1 MKKASNSRLNR
12 LSYCILLL
20 CLVCSAMHSRA
31 LTLCPDSPDSC
42 VITQLPYVE
51 MFNNDVSN
59 FLPCWYRM
67 NNDSSYSYSNIYI
80 THNYYYSELIMQGS
94 YSSSSQY
101 VALPT
106 IDSALLADNPLY
118 LLIRFNSY
126 ISYYNNAH
134 ELGTMSDPND
144 PNTFTR
150 ICTLPRAYTG
160 YNGEF
165 AILLNTLGANDHLA
179 LKTNIR
185 SESSNDYLRVN
196 RIEIGRMPECGLI
209 HNPTVLKK
217 GAYGA
222 HIGWDYLSAIERD
235 STLFT
240 VRVYRS
246 SDSALVN
253 VDTTTQ
259 LQILIDSL
267 EPNTIYI
274 AHISAL
280 CGGVADTI
288 ETLIGFQTLPTSSC
302 IQPLVVAKEWGGDSI
317 TIAWVPPLG
326 DTAWYIYLQNATR
339 WDTLEQDYRQQTYTL
354 RNLQPGTTYKLR
366 VNSLCNL
373 GQSIDVN
380 TVTVT
385 TECSARNVPLFED
398 FNSIPN
404 CWRNLQI
411 QQSSMLLQYSWYT
424 GLPLFREPLNNLYIS
439 GFLYRSNLVVGVL
452 PDWGTLPNDFYPI
465 DTVVN
470 DFDTCWE
477 SFYVDFS
484 NSPYSSGQVILTSLY
499 GSATQS
505 IYLDNLTVDI
515 NPGCPQPCHIH
526 DSAITASSAY
536 IRWRANRNVWNY
548 EVEYGPHGFEHGTG
562 STLLVT
568 AASVTLAGLRSG
580 TNYDVY
586 IRSHCLNGDS
596 SEWSSPINFTTLCSD
611 IYELP
616 WTEDFSMWEI
626 SYGYT
631 PSRPACWNNYPSVI
645 DFGITSSV
653 LPSGDTTKVL
663 SLGNVEFPSRTY
675 LPRVSRHIRIQSL
688 MASMTVWYKNDN
700 MYSWMDGG
708 NPPQV
713 VVGVSKDISNT
724 TTFVPV
730 DTLTVTPVP
739 ATYDVVF
746 NSYSDTGHYITILL
760 IGNGHQTVL
769 LDDVILD
776 MPPDC
781 IRPTHLCVDSVTATQ
796 ATLRWREQG
805 SASDWQI
812 EYGTQGFL
820 PGSGTSIVTDSNFLT
835 LTGLSPN
842 TRYEFRVRS
851 FCNGSSS
858 TGWGDTSE
866 WSYQRFAFSTIPNPA
881 QLPYY
886 CNFEDSTESNLW
898 TSFSNGNF
906 AWRWGI
912 VDSADNSLGYN
923 FAISGDTINTQ
934 ITANSILYRDF
945 DFGTLD
951 TLSPDASQRYTLTY
965 KYKVDQSVF
974 HEYFHSDS
982 RAVLCLTDP
991 QQPLSVS
998 NTFLMSP
1005 WGPIDSLQNLSDS
1018 IIYDDWSLDTV
1029 QIDTFFI
1036 ADTFYTISRLA
1047 WVNHAQYGNWETDT
1061 IDLPSLYGIHR
1072 LAFYLST
1079 KLNYSDTLLRLS
1091 VDDIN
1096 IFPTPCPVPDNLR
1109 VSDIAIDSAN
1119 LSWAG
1124 LPNARYLVTYHRSD
1138 LSDPLPG
1145 QLFTDTAET
1154 NHITL
1159 SGLSSFTSYTVYVQ
1173 QICDS
1178 GGLSGLSA
1186 PLQFTTLLCNDIRS
1200 DSVAV
1205 GPITSSRSSLMPV
1218 AFANRYSYSQQII
1231 PATWLNGA
1239 GVINAVNLSYILTE
1253 NDDDVNN
1260 YSLYLGHTDS
1270 LSFTN
1275 NTFLDP
1281 SRLSLVY
1288 AGPLPKSG
1296 GWAKIVLQ
1304 APFVY
1309 NGSSNL
1315 VLAITNNGS
1324 TAKATAFNVVST
1336 SYPSSILLRSDSPF
1350 NTTTHLSLQQ
1360 SAGIRSQ
1367 HSLHCQAIFDYCPA
1381 CMCASP
1387 ELLTPILYMRHCIL
1401 RWRDLHAD
1409 AYQLSYRTIDSPQ
1422 WDTSFITTDTSFHVF
1437 DIEPERDYVYRLR
1450 QLCADSSLHNWSY
1463 GLFQTSSTQCPSPQ
1477 HLILADLTPEGATL
1491 SWNHDDD
1498 FLVYYLHVFNS
1509 VFDTLITTPDTQ
1521 YTVQNLYY
1529 GFTYKAAVQ
1538 AQCYPSMPPGAW
1550 SDTISFTTPTCPDAT
1565 NLTYTNLRSNSV
1577 DLDWHSEDTI
1587 SLWEISYG
1595 APGFQNNQGTNVLA
1609 DHHPFTLT
1617 GLESETEYEL
1627 ILRSICGSG
1636 FPSEHWSNHIIFTTA
1651 PAGIN
1656 DRPSAHGFTVRPNPA
1671 RERLTVALGEAIEG
1685 PVRLTLRDAQG
1696 RTVHQSTL
1704 APGTRS
1710 KTITINSDAL
1720 STPPGIYF
1728 ATISTTTFSATRK
1741 FIVE

>member
-1 MKKASNSRLNR
+1 
-12 LSYCILLL
+12 
-20 CLVCSAMHSRA
+20 MHSRA

-118 LLIRFNSY
+118 LLIWFNSY

-165 AILLNTLGANDHLA
+165 AILPNTLGANDHLA

-185 SESSNDYLRVN
+185 SNSSNDYLRVN
-196 RIEIGRMPECGLI
+196 RIEIGRMPECGI
-209 HNPTVLKK
+209 VHNPVLLKK

-235 STLFT
+235 STRFS

-253 VDTTTQ
+253 VDTTYQ
-259 LQILIDSL
+259 QQVLIDSL

-274 AHISAL
+274 AHISIS
-280 CGGVADTI
+280 CSGDADTI

-769 LDDVILD
+769 LDDVTLD

-781 IRPTHLCVDSVTATQ
+781 IRPTHLCVDSVTPTQ

-812 EYGTQGFL
+812 EYGPQGFL

-951 TLSPDASQRYTLTY
+951 TSSPDASQRYTLTY

-1018 IIYDDWSLDTV
+1018 IIYDDWSFDTV

-1036 ADTFYTISRLA
+1036 ADTFYTISRIA

-1124 LPNARYLVTYHRSD
+1124 LPNARYLVTYYCSE
-1138 LSDPLPG
+1138 LPD
-1145 QLFTDTAET
+1145 QLLIDTAET

-1159 SGLSSFTSYTVYVQ
+1159 SGLTPFTSYTVYVQ
-1173 QICDS
+1173 LICDS
-1178 GGLSGLSA
+1178 GGLSDLSA

-1350 NTTTHLSLQQ
+1350 NTTSHLSLQQ

-1381 CMCASP
+1381 CTCASP

-1409 AYQLSYRTIDSPQ
+1409 AYQLSYRAIDAPQ

-1450 QLCADSSLHNWSY
+1450 QSCADSSLHNWSY
-1463 GLFQTSSTQCPSPQ
+1463 GLFHTSSTQCPNPQ

-1521 YTVQNLYY
+1521 YTVQHLYY

-1651 PAGIN
+1651 PAGID

-1685 PVRLTLRDAQG
+1685 SVRLTLRDAQG

>member
-1 MKKASNSRLNR
+1 MKKASNSRPNR

-20 CLVCSAMHSRA
+20 CLICSAMHSRA

-196 RIEIGRMPECGLI
+196 RIEIGLMPECGI
-209 HNPTVLKK
+209 VHNPVLLKK

-222 HIGWDYLSAIERD
+222 HIGWDYLSAIESD
-235 STLFT
+235 STRFS
-240 VRVYRS
+240 VRVYRN
-246 SDSALVN
+246 SDSALVSAE
-253 VDTTTQ
+253 TTHQ
-259 LQILIDSL
+259 QQVLIDSL

-274 AHISAL
+274 AHISIS
-280 CGGVADTI
+280 CSGDADTI
-288 ETLIGFQTLPTSSC
+288 ETLIGFQTSPTSSC

-373 GQSIDVN
+373 GQSIDLN

-385 TECSARNVPLFED
+385 TECRARNVPLFED

-484 NSPYSSGQVILTSLY
+484 NSPYSFGQVILTSLY

-708 NPPQV
+708 NPPQL
-713 VVGVSKDISNT
+713 VVGVSKDVSTT

-781 IRPTHLCVDSVTATQ
+781 IRPTHLCVDSVTPTQ

-812 EYGTQGFL
+812 EYGPQGFL
-820 PGSGTSIVTDSNFLT
+820 PGSGTSIVTDSNFLA
-835 LTGLSPN
+835 LTSLSPN

-881 QLPYY
+881 QLPYF

-951 TLSPDASQRYTLTY
+951 TLSPDASQRFTITY

-1018 IIYDDWSLDTV
+1018 IIYDDWSFDTV
-1029 QIDTFFI
+1029 QIDTNFI

-1109 VSDIAIDSAN
+1109 VSDIATDSAN
-1119 LSWAG
+1119 LSWSG
-1124 LPNARYLVTYHRSD
+1124 MPNARYLVTYHCSE
-1138 LSDPLPG
+1138 LPDPLPD
-1145 QLFTDTAET
+1145 QLLTDTAET

-1324 TAKATAFNVVST
+1324 TTKATAFNVVST

-1350 NTTTHLSLQQ
+1350 NTTSHLSLQQ

-1381 CMCASP
+1381 CTCASP
-1387 ELLTPILYMRHCIL
+1387 ELLPPILYMRHCIL

-1463 GLFQTSSTQCPSPQ
+1463 GLFHTSSTQCPNPQ

-1491 SWNHDDD
+1491 RWNHDDD

-1521 YTVQNLYY
+1521 YTVQHLYY

-1651 PAGIN
+1651 PAGID

>member
-1 MKKASNSRLNR
+1 
-12 LSYCILLL
+12 
-20 CLVCSAMHSRA
+20 MHSRA

-185 SESSNDYLRVN
+185 SNSSNDYLRVN
-196 RIEIGRMPECGLI
+196 RIEIDRMPECGLI

-217 GAYGA
+217 GHCGA
-222 HIGWDYLSAIERD
+222 LLGWEYTPAGESD
-235 STLFT
+235 STRFS
-240 VRVYRS
+240 VRVYRN
-246 SDSALVN
+246 SDSALVSAE
-253 VDTTTQ
+253 TTYQ
-259 LQILIDSL
+259 QQVLIDSL

-280 CGGVADTI
+280 CGGVADTL
-288 ETLIGFQTLPTSSC
+288 ESLVGFQTLPTSSC

-373 GQSIDVN
+373 GQSIDLN

-385 TECSARNVPLFED
+385 TECRARNVPLFED

-411 QQSSMLLQYSWYT
+411 QQSSMQLQYSWYT

-663 SLGNVEFPSRTY
+663 SLGNVEFPTRTY

-688 MASMTVWYKNDN
+688 MASMTVWYK
-700 MYSWMDGG
+700 YVFLDGG

-781 IRPTHLCVDSVTATQ
+781 IRPTHLCVDSVTPTQ

-812 EYGTQGFL
+812 EYGPQGFL

-912 VDSADNSLGYN
+912 VDSADTSLGYN

-945 DFGTLD
+945 DFGMRD
-951 TLSPDASQRYTLTY
+951 TSSPDAAQHYTITY

-1036 ADTFYTISRLA
+1036 ADTFYTIIRTG

-1119 LSWAG
+1119 LSWSG
-1124 LPNARYLVTYHRSD
+1124 LPSARYLVTYHCSE
-1138 LSDPLPG
+1138 LPD
-1145 QLFTDTAET
+1145 QLLTDTAET

-1173 QICDS
+1173 HICDS

-1186 PLQFTTLLCNDIRS
+1186 PLQFTTLLCNDIRN

-1239 GVINAVNLSYILTE
+1239 GVINAVNLSYLLTE

-1270 LSFTN
+1270 LSFAN

-1288 AGPLPKSG
+1288 AGPLPKSE

-1336 SYPSSILLRSDSPF
+1336 SNPSSILLRSDSPF

-1381 CMCASP
+1381 CTCASP
-1387 ELLTPILYMRHCIL
+1387 ELLPPILYMRHCIL
-1401 RWRDLHAD
+1401 RWRDIHAD
-1409 AYQLSYRTIDSPQ
+1409 AYQLSYRAIDAPQ

-1450 QLCADSSLHNWSY
+1450 QLCSDTSLHNWSY
-1463 GLFQTSSTQCPSPQ
+1463 GLFHTSSTQCPSPQ
-1477 HLILADLTPEGATL
+1477 HLILADLTPDGATL
-1491 SWNHDDD
+1491 RWNHDDD
-1498 FLVYYLHVFNS
+1498 FLEYYLHVFNS

-1538 AQCYPSMPPGAW
+1538 AQCYPSMPAGAW

-1595 APGFQNNQGTNVLA
+1595 APGFQDNQGTNVIA

-1627 ILRSICGSG
+1627 IIRSICGSG

-1651 PAGIN
+1651 PAGID

-1671 RERLTVALGEAIEG
+1671 RERLTIALGEAIEG

-1710 KTITINSDAL
+1710 KTISINSDAL

>member
-1 MKKASNSRLNR
+1 
-12 LSYCILLL
+12 
-20 CLVCSAMHSRA
+20 MHSRA

-222 HIGWDYLSAIERD
+222 HIGWDYLSAIESD
-235 STLFT
+235 STRFS
-240 VRVYRS
+240 VRVYRN
-246 SDSALVN
+246 SDSALVSAE
-253 VDTTTQ
+253 TTHQ
-259 LQILIDSL
+259 QQVLIDSL

-274 AHISAL
+274 AHISIS
-280 CGGVADTI
+280 CSGDADTI

-385 TECSARNVPLFED
+385 TECRARNVPLFED

-653 LPSGDTTKVL
+653 LPSG
-663 SLGNVEFPSRTY
+663 N
-675 LPRVSRHIRIQSL
+675 
-688 MASMTVWYKNDN
+688 
-700 MYSWMDGG
+700 
-708 NPPQV
+708 
-713 VVGVSKDISNT
+713 
-724 TTFVPV
+724 
-730 DTLTVTPVP
+730 
-739 ATYDVVF
+739 
-746 NSYSDTGHYITILL
+746 
-760 IGNGHQTVL
+760 
-769 LDDVILD
+769 
-776 MPPDC
+776 
-781 IRPTHLCVDSVTATQ
+781 
-796 ATLRWREQG
+796 
-805 SASDWQI
+805 
-812 EYGTQGFL
+812 
-820 PGSGTSIVTDSNFLT
+820 
-835 LTGLSPN
+835 
-842 TRYEFRVRS
+842 
-851 FCNGSSS
+851 
-858 TGWGDTSE
+858 
-866 WSYQRFAFSTIPNPA
+866 
-881 QLPYY
+881 
-886 CNFEDSTESNLW
+886 
-898 TSFSNGNF
+898 
-906 AWRWGI
+906 
-912 VDSADNSLGYN
+912 
-923 FAISGDTINTQ
+923 
-934 ITANSILYRDF
+934 
-945 DFGTLD
+945 
-951 TLSPDASQRYTLTY
+951 
-965 KYKVDQSVF
+965 
-974 HEYFHSDS
+974 
-982 RAVLCLTDP
+982 
-991 QQPLSVS
+991 
-998 NTFLMSP
+998 
-1005 WGPIDSLQNLSDS
+1005 
-1018 IIYDDWSLDTV
+1018 
-1029 QIDTFFI
+1029 
-1036 ADTFYTISRLA
+1036 
-1047 WVNHAQYGNWETDT
+1047 
-1061 IDLPSLYGIHR
+1061 
-1072 LAFYLST
+1072 
-1079 KLNYSDTLLRLS
+1079 
-1091 VDDIN
+1091 
-1096 IFPTPCPVPDNLR
+1096 
-1109 VSDIAIDSAN
+1109 
-1119 LSWAG
+1119 
-1124 LPNARYLVTYHRSD
+1124 
-1138 LSDPLPG
+1138 
-1145 QLFTDTAET
+1145 
-1154 NHITL
+1154 
-1159 SGLSSFTSYTVYVQ
+1159 
-1173 QICDS
+1173 
-1178 GGLSGLSA
+1178 
-1186 PLQFTTLLCNDIRS
+1186 
-1200 DSVAV
+1200 
-1205 GPITSSRSSLMPV
+1205 
-1218 AFANRYSYSQQII
+1218 
-1231 PATWLNGA
+1231 
-1239 GVINAVNLSYILTE
+1239 
-1253 NDDDVNN
+1253 
-1260 YSLYLGHTDS
+1260 
-1270 LSFTN
+1270 
-1275 NTFLDP
+1275 
-1281 SRLSLVY
+1281 
-1288 AGPLPKSG
+1288 
-1296 GWAKIVLQ
+1296 
-1304 APFVY
+1304 
-1309 NGSSNL
+1309 
-1315 VLAITNNGS
+1315 
-1324 TAKATAFNVVST
+1324 
-1336 SYPSSILLRSDSPF
+1336 
-1350 NTTTHLSLQQ
+1350 
-1360 SAGIRSQ
+1360 
-1367 HSLHCQAIFDYCPA
+1367 
-1381 CMCASP
+1381 
-1387 ELLTPILYMRHCIL
+1387 
-1401 RWRDLHAD
+1401 
-1409 AYQLSYRTIDSPQ
+1409 
-1422 WDTSFITTDTSFHVF
+1422 
-1437 DIEPERDYVYRLR
+1437 
-1450 QLCADSSLHNWSY
+1450 
-1463 GLFQTSSTQCPSPQ
+1463 
-1477 HLILADLTPEGATL
+1477 
-1491 SWNHDDD
+1491 
-1498 FLVYYLHVFNS
+1498 
-1509 VFDTLITTPDTQ
+1509 
-1521 YTVQNLYY
+1521 
-1529 GFTYKAAVQ
+1529 
-1538 AQCYPSMPPGAW
+1538 
-1550 SDTISFTTPTCPDAT
+1550 
-1565 NLTYTNLRSNSV
+1565 
-1577 DLDWHSEDTI
+1577 
-1587 SLWEISYG
+1587 
-1595 APGFQNNQGTNVLA
+1595 
-1609 DHHPFTLT
+1609 
-1617 GLESETEYEL
+1617 
-1627 ILRSICGSG
+1627 
-1636 FPSEHWSNHIIFTTA
+1636 
-1651 PAGIN
+1651 
-1656 DRPSAHGFTVRPNPA
+1656 
-1671 RERLTVALGEAIEG
+1671 
-1685 PVRLTLRDAQG
+1685 
-1696 RTVHQSTL
+1696 
-1704 APGTRS
+1704 
-1710 KTITINSDAL
+1710 
-1720 STPPGIYF
+1720 
-1728 ATISTTTFSATRK
+1728 
-1741 FIVE
+1741 